1 MNDIETATITT
12 LEIAEMMGIRHSDIV
27 RRLEGRESKGKHIKG
42 IIEILAERQM
52 ALSDFFTPS
61 TYQDSS
67 GKENKCYKCT
77 RMGCEFLANKF
88 TGEKG
93 IIFTANRIRKVVEA
107 SKEDYQILF
116 DRGYLLQMANG
127 LVVVAHWKICN
138 SIRKDRYKPTVY
150 QSEWS
155 KLRLLDNVYVLDEK
169 GDAPA
174 QGITA
179 VSMQQDTPTVKRFE
193 DFWKAY
199 PRKEHKAMAEQEY
212 AMLILQGISEDMLVA
227 SAKAYAN
234 EKSDQDPR
242 YLNCP
247 DTWLKKSIYTDYE
260 VEPEKEKTEEQPEAV
275 EEPAM
280 DLWNGEDET
289 DGEVI

>member
-1 MNDIETATITT
+1 MAEKRMFSRELVESDQF
-12 LEIAEMMGIRHSDIV
+12 LELPLSAQGLYM
-27 RRLEGRESKGKHIKG
+27 HICMEADDDG
-42 IIEILAERQM
+42 
-52 ALSDFFTPS
+52 FV
-61 TYQDSS
+61 
-67 GKENKCYKCT
+67 N
-77 RMGCEFLANKF
+77 N
-88 TGEKG
+88 
-93 IIFTANRIRKVVEA
+93 ANRIRKVVEA

-169 GDAPA
+169 GSK
-174 QGITA
+174 QTQSQSITA
-179 VSMQQDTPTVKRFE
+179 VSMQHDPPTAKRFE

-212 AMLILQGISEDMLVA
+212 AMLVLQGISEDMLVA
-227 SAKAYAN
+227 SAKAYAK
-234 EKSDQDPR
+234 EKSNQDPR

-260 VEPEKEKTEEQPEAV
+260 VEPEKEKTEEQKEKEV
-275 EEPAM
+275 RIFVFIFCWYQM
-280 DLWNGEDET
+280 DHHAFLCFCKMGNYRRKD
-289 DGEVI
+289 VSFLLLKQRIASHFRKKCI

>member
-1 MNDIETATITT
+1 
-12 LEIAEMMGIRHSDIV
+12 
-27 RRLEGRESKGKHIKG
+27 
-42 IIEILAERQM
+42 
-52 ALSDFFTPS
+52 
-61 TYQDSS
+61 
-67 GKENKCYKCT
+67 
-77 RMGCEFLANKF
+77 
-88 TGEKG
+88 
-93 IIFTANRIRKVVEA
+93 
-107 SKEDYQILF
+107 
-116 DRGYLLQMANG
+116 
-127 LVVVAHWKICN
+127 
-138 SIRKDRYKPTVY
+138 
-150 QSEWS
+150 
-155 KLRLLDNVYVLDEK
+155 
-169 GDAPA
+169 
-174 QGITA
+174 
-179 VSMQQDTPTVKRFE
+179 MQQDTPTVKRFE